1 MAESIF
7 LSEGEHFVPTEQARG
22 PWDPGALH
30 GGALAALI
38 ATTFEQHE
46 PVPGTQVAR
55 MGFELLRPIPFAPL
69 TVAVRTVRPGRR
81 VQELA
86 AEVNAEAGER
96 GRELICRASA
106 LRLQEISSDLPELPD
121 GTSATATMPGP
132 QEGRPVRFALN
143 AEVDEAS
150 FAASAMEMR
159 WLDDPKQLGPGRVW
173 MRLRYPLL
181 DEQQATP
188 LARLAATADF
198 ANGISASLPF
208 EEFLFINADLH
219 VHLHRPPRGDWIGID
234 ARTLL
239 EPAGTGLS
247 ESVLHDVE
255 GPVGRGFQALV
266 VSAR

>member
-7 LSEGEHFVPTEQARG
+7 LAEGEHFVPTEHARG

-38 ATTFEQHE
+38 TTAFEQHE
-46 PVPGTQVAR
+46 PAPGTQVAR

-86 AEVNAEAGER
+86 GEVHAEAGER
-96 GRELICRASA
+96 GRELICRAGA
-106 LRLQEISSDLPELPD
+106 LRLQAIGPDLPELPE
-121 GTSATATMPGP
+121 GTTATATMPGP

-143 AEVDEAS
+143 QEVDEAS
-150 FAASAMEMR
+150 FAASGMEMR

-173 MRLRYPLL
+173 MRLRHPLV
-181 DEQQATP
+181 DQQPASP

-219 VHLHRPPRGDWIGID
+219 VHLHRPPRGEWIGID

-239 EPAGTGLS
+239 EAGGTGLS

-255 GPVGRGFQALV
+255 GPVARGFQALV

>member
-86 AEVNAEAGER
+86 AEVHAEAGER
-96 GRELICRASA
+96 GRERVWPASA
-106 LRLQEISSDLPELPD
+106 LRPPGSSSGLAEPSD
-121 GTSATATMPGP
+121 G
-132 QEGRPVRFALN
+132 
-143 AEVDEAS
+143 
-150 FAASAMEMR
+150 ASAHAPQAAAQGWDGNGCARAARTRRHGPLRER
-159 WLDDPKQLGPGRVW
+159 PARRRGPGRS
-173 MRLRYPLL
+173 RLSG
-181 DEQQATP
+181 
-188 LARLAATADF
+188 AR
-198 ANGISASLPF
+198 G
-208 EEFLFINADLH
+208 E
-219 VHLHRPPRGDWIGID
+219 R
-234 ARTLL
+234 
-239 EPAGTGLS
+239 
-247 ESVLHDVE
+247 
-255 GPVGRGFQALV
+255 ALT
-266 VSAR
+266 SARI

>member
-86 AEVNAEAGER
+86 AEVHAEAGGPGR
-96 GRELICRASA
+96 GRVRPASA
-106 LRLQEISSDLPELPD
+106 LR
-121 GTSATATMPGP
+121 
-132 QEGRPVRFALN
+132 
-143 AEVDEAS
+143 
-150 FAASAMEMR
+150 
-159 WLDDPKQLGPGRVW
+159 
-173 MRLRYPLL
+173 
-181 DEQQATP
+181 
-188 LARLAATADF
+188 
-198 ANGISASLPF
+198 
-208 EEFLFINADLH
+208 
-219 VHLHRPPRGDWIGID
+219 PRGDPP
-234 ARTLL
+234 AL
-239 EPAGTGLS
+239 PAGPDG
-247 ESVLHDVE
+247 
-255 GPVGRGFQALV
+255 A
-266 VSAR
+266 